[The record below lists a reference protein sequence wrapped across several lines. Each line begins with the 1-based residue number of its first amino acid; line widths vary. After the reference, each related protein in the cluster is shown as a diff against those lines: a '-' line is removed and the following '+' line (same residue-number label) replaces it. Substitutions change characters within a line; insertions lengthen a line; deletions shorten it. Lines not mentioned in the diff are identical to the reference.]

1 MGFASY
7 FLFFITT
14 IIITCIRGRA
24 GDWCLSIRRGKQGVM
39 ASFQGLLLPPFC
51 PSTVKEYTFDK
62 LRAQLLT
69 YASTL
74 LHTEE
79 WFDLSISVPTATTS
93 IPVDRSQQQQPRT
106 SGHCHLKNFRAILKE
121 VVYWILNYRVWD
133 YFFIIQQKH
142 YIIKIC

>member
-1 MGFASY
+1 LLKEGGMGFASY

-79 WFDLSISVPTATTS
+79 WLDLSISVPTATTS
-93 IPVDRSQQQQPRT
+93 IPVDPVVFLVQIAAAAPYV
-106 SGHCHLKNFRAILKE
+106 RALPFEKLQSNSKRGSIL
-121 VVYWILNYRVWD
+121 D
-133 YFFIIQQKH
+133 
-142 YIIKIC
+142 IKL

>member
-79 WFDLSISVPTATTS
+79 WLDLSISVPTATTS
-93 IPVDRSQQQQPRT
+93 IPVDPVVFLVQIAAAAAPYV
-106 SGHCHLKNFRAILKE
+106 RALPFEKLSE
-121 VVYWILNYRVWD
+121 SE
-133 YFFIIQQKH
+133 
-142 YIIKIC
+142 